1 MYEEI
6 LSRVIEALEYCDK
19 DPLVTKGILK
29 EIREVCEREICNSQ
43 AKAKG
48 STEVKRKKAAEA
60 TLKNV
65 SANREW
71 MNGYVEIGE
80 DFILPNYETLKDGI
94 ILTDGYIMYIG
105 KPITGIKKIEDE
117 RGKDLVDLANKLIDN
132 KSFDTNTETVDIA
145 ELKSNLKIAKAEA
158 KARGIKKEHICE
170 IREACLITHD
180 KNGNNNAVFDADK
193 VIKACEMLGGDKWTI
208 TSQTATTGAFVE
220 GENGVCIVMP
230 MRPKNME
237 WLRG

>member
-1 MYEEI
+1 MKHYENDSYYAKVLLREI
-6 LSRVIEALEYCDK
+6 QEICE
-19 DPLVTKGILK
+19 T
-29 EIREVCEREICNSQ
+29 EIRNSQ

-60 TLKNV
+60 ILKNV
-65 SANREW
+65 STAREW
-71 MNGYVEIGE
+71 MNGYVEIGKN
-80 DFILPNYETLKDGI
+80 FMLPNYEALKDGI
-94 ILTDGYIMYIG
+94 VLTDGFVMYIG

-117 RGKDLVDLANKLIDN
+117 RGKELVDLATKLIN
-132 KSFDTNTETVDIA
+132 YKSSNTNTEAIDIA

-158 KARGIKKEHICE
+158 KARGIKKENICE

-180 KNGNNNAVFDADK
+180 KNGINNAVFDADK
-193 VIKACEMLGGDKWTI
+193 VIKACEMLGGNNWTI
-208 TSQTATTGAFVE
+208 TSQTAVTGAFVE

>member
-1 MYEEI
+1 MYDLI
-6 LSRVIEALEYCDK
+6 LSRVIEAFDYCDK
-19 DPLVTKGILK
+19 DPLTTKSILK
-29 EIREVCEREICNSQ
+29 EIREVCEREIRSSQ

-60 TLKNV
+60 VLKNV
-65 SANREW
+65 PDTREW
-71 MNGYVEIGE
+71 IDGYVEIGE
-80 DFILPNYETLKDGI
+80 DFLLPNCEILKDGI
-94 ILTDGYIMYIG
+94 ILTDGFVMYIG
-105 KPITGIKKIEDE
+105 KPITGIKKVEDS
-117 RGKDLVDLANKLIDN
+117 RGKELVDLATKLTSS
-132 KSFDTNTETVDIA
+132 KSYDKNTEVINLT

-180 KNGNNNAVFDADK
+180 KNGNNNAVFNADK
-193 VIKACEMLGGDKWTI
+193 VIKACEMLGGNKWTI
-208 TSQTATTGAFVE
+208 TSQTAVTGAFVE